1 MQRRGDSL
9 EADQLGTGDC
19 VEEILQLLYKI
30 FSRFGRNLIEVGD
43 YLDQIFPFPSGLQER
58 NHTDGGRRWKVAGDI
73 SYWTRENVRCI
84 ICDERY
90 TGCLVC
96 GKRTA
101 VDVSKKQTVKI
112 PKEDWIVVRDTHEAA
127 VFEDYAEGRITRQEY
142 LSCKRDMARQ
152 QEEMTAM
159 YTELN
164 VKRVKLQQMSGR
176 VRMKKALAE
185 DTLVQLVRKQALD
198 IRRRCGAGVWCTRKK
213 SIRACC
219 LRRMGR
225 CLIWMGLIVLI
236 RWSGLCM
243 GMGGGRMSSLR
254 KRLRG
259 MWRAGWMG
267 WGGPEQGG

>member
-1 MQRRGDSL
+1 M
-9 EADQLGTGDC
+9 
-19 VEEILQLLYKI
+19 EEVLQLLYKS

-101 VDVSKKQTVKI
+101 MDVSKKQTVKI

-164 VKRVKLQQMSGR
+164 VKRVKLQQMSGPLEKSDLGR
-176 VRMKKALAE
+176 YACVSEL
-185 DTLVQLVRKQALD
+185 
-198 IRRRCGAGVWCTRKK
+198 TRKLLVELVK
-213 SIRACC
+213 EILVSGKDTIEIVWNFKE
-219 LRRMGR
+219 LMG
-225 CLIWMGLIVLI
+225 
-236 RWSGLCM
+236 
-243 GMGGGRMSSLR
+243 
-254 KRLRG
+254 
-259 MWRAGWMG
+259 A
-267 WGGPEQGG
+267 